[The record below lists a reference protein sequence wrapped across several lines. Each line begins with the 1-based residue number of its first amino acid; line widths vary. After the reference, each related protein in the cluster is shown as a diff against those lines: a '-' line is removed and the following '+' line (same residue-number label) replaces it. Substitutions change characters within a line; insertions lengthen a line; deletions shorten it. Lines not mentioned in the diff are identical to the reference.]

1 MAATGTRPVDG
12 RWRLLL
18 VELSIPAV
26 AIGIG
31 LVLGAAVIVVAGAG
45 PLESYAAL
53 ANGAVGSPAA
63 VAATLLRSLPIVVA
77 GVGIGLAF
85 RAGAFNLGGEGQ
97 MILGALSSALAANAL
112 AGLPGPLAIVV
123 GLGAGALAGAVWAL
137 VPALLQVRLAIPIL
151 ITSLLLNYVGN
162 LLAAYAVAWP
172 FRDLSGGAAV
182 AQTAMIPEAFWLPV
196 LVPGLRLHAGVLLL
210 VVLPLVAFWLLRR
223 TVLGY
228 ELRMVGANPAFAEY
242 GGVHARRT
250 VLVSML
256 LSGAICGI
264 AGSLLVLGLNHR
276 YTDTMITSAGFAWS
290 GFIAAILA
298 AANPLLT
305 LVAGLLLGAL
315 QVGAA
320 AVARTTTV
328 PLQAVD
334 VVQAAIIL
342 VVAARPGIRAW
353 LRQAFA
359 LGR

>member
-1 MAATGTRPVDG
+1 MALAERWLADG

-26 AIGIG
+26 AIAAA
-31 LVLGAAVIVVAGAG
+31 LALGAAVIVVAGAA
-45 PLESYAAL
+45 PLDSYAAL

-63 VAATLLRSLPIVVA
+63 VAATLLRSLPIVVT

-85 RAGAFNLGGEGQ
+85 RAGALNLGGEGQ

-112 AGLPGPLAIVV
+112 PGLPAPLAVAA
-123 GLGAGALAGAVWAL
+123 GLGAGALGGAAWAL
-137 VPALLQVRLAIPIL
+137 VPALLHVRLAIPIL

-162 LLAAYAVAWP
+162 LLAAYAVTWP
-172 FRDLSGGAAV
+172 FRDLTGGAAV

-210 VVLPLVAFWLLRR
+210 VALPLLVAWLLRR

-242 GGVHARRT
+242 GGVRPGRA
-250 VLVSML
+250 VLVAML
-256 LSGAICGI
+256 VSGAICGL

-290 GFIAAILA
+290 GFIAAVLA
-298 AANPLLT
+298 VANPLLT
-305 LVAGLLLGAL
+305 AVAGLFLGAL
-315 QVGAA
+315 QVGGAGM
-320 AVARTTTV
+320 ARATAV

-334 VVQAAIIL
+334 VVQATIIL
-342 VVAARPGIRAW
+342 VVAVRPGIRGR
-353 LRQAFA
+353 LRRAFG
-359 LGR
+359 LGQ